1 MSVKERIILFIK
13 HLQVGQSAFEKSC
26 GLSNGLINNIK
37 LSISDKT
44 LQKIAQKHPELNTT
58 WLMMGEGQMLRNTH
72 LISDASVKVVQQF
85 IHVPIVQTRA
95 TAGYVTGYG
104 DHEYIESLP
113 TMPVIVD
120 KSFRGKYL
128 LFECDGDSMDDGSRN
143 SICDRDVLL
152 CREVKRDLWKFQ
164 LPLNSWFF
172 VIVHTDGVNI
182 KQITHQNM
190 EDGTLRCHSLNPLY
204 EDFEMNLD
212 DVYEL
217 YGTIKVV
224 DRRIRI

>member
-1 MSVKERIILFIK
+1 V
-13 HLQVGQSAFEKSC
+13 
-26 GLSNGLINNIK
+26 
-37 LSISDKT
+37 
-44 LQKIAQKHPELNTT
+44 
-58 WLMMGEGQMLRNTH
+58 
-72 LISDASVKVVQQF
+72 
-85 IHVPIVQTRA
+85 
-95 TAGYVTGYG
+95 AGYVTGYG
-104 DHEYIESLP
+104 DNEYIESLP

-120 KSFRGKYL
+120 KNFRGKYL

-182 KQITHQNM
+182 KQITHQNL
-190 EDGTLRCHSLNPLY
+190 EDGTIRCHSLNSLY

-217 YGTIKVV
+217 YGIIKVV